1 MKGGAMDRNERQNA
15 RINMVSSRGNL
26 REMNQIKKRVN
37 VLTVLTVLLFAAVV
51 ALALLVAA
59 MYQRNHQRMGGE
71 TSEITTAIT
80 EIKKTGTENTLDGN
94 AINESIRPE
103 ATGESE
109 TGNGAETTAASSPGN
124 DADQPVTGADQP
136 VAGALDVGLTG

>member
-1 MKGGAMDRNERQNA
+1 
-15 RINMVSSRGNL
+15 MVRC
-26 REMNQIKKRVN
+26 RMVYKR
-37 VLTVLTVLLFAAVV
+37 
-51 ALALLVAA
+51 ALLVAA
-59 MYQRNHQRMGGE
+59 MYQRNHQRMEGE

-94 AINESIRPE
+94 AINESVRPE